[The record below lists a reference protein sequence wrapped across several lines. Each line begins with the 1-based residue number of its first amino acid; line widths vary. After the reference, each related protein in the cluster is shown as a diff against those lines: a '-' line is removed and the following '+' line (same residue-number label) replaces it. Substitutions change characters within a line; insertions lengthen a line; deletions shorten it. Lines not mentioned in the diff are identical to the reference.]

1 MSWNLRLSDSRL
13 KLMPLSV
20 MVPYLLFSLIMEKAW
35 KPPESV
41 MMGFCQACHL
51 MEAAEGLDG
60 GGAGDAA

>member
-1 MSWNLRLSDSRL
+1 MIFSGVSWNLRPSDSRL

-41 MMGFCQACHL
+41 MMGFCQA
-51 MEAAEGLDG
+51 AI
-60 GGAGDAA
+60 

>member
-1 MSWNLRLSDSRL
+1 MSVSYLSWSWMIFSGVSWNLRLSDSRL

-41 MMGFCQACHL
+41 MMGFCQA
-51 MEAAEGLDG
+51 AI
-60 GGAGDAA
+60 